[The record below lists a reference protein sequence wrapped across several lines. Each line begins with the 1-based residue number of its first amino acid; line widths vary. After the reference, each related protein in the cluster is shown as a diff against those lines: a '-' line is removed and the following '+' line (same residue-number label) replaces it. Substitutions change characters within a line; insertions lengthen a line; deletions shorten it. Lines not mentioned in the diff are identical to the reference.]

1 MNDPR
6 EEAVRHNQ
14 LGADLAS
21 KGDHQGAL
29 EAFDR
34 ATQLDP
40 AMPSYLSNRGLM
52 KYRMRDFDGAVE
64 DHRKAIDVAPGYS
77 AARVNLGDA
86 LAAAGRYEEAIASYR
101 AALDLGD
108 KDAAAIGSAM
118 QRCREALKQERGDS
132 DVVIHRGPFRTR
144 MSEKRFLGCLGIWA
158 LLIIG
163 ALAAIFW
170 SGILEPPGLSQEI
183 GDRYG
188 DALWQDAQRYVREQF
203 EDQGG
208 GVAFLEK
215 PRFLAG
221 STARSLAVSSIIEH
235 TDRTGKEVRWYFYYE
250 TSWDENGRLRKGELT
265 LRETDT

>member
-14 LGADLAS
+14 LGGDLAS

-77 AARVNLGDA
+77 AARVNLGD
-86 LAAAGRYEEAIASYR
+86 
-101 AALDLGD
+101 
-108 KDAAAIGSAM
+108 
-118 QRCREALKQERGDS
+118 S

-144 MSEKRFLGCLGIWA
+144 MSEKQFLGCLGIWA

-183 GDRYG
+183 RDRYG

-203 EDQGG
+203 EEQGG
-208 GVAFLEK
+208 VVAFLEK

-221 STARSLAVSSIIEH
+221 STAMSLAVSSIIEH

-250 TSWDENGRLRKGELT
+250 TSWDDNGRLSKGDLT
-265 LRETDT
+265 LREADT